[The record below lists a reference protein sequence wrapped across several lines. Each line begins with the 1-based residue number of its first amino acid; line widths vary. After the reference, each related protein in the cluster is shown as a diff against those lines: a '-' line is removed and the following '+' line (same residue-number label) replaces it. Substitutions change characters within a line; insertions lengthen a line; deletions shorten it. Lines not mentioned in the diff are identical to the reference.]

1 MLTVTLVEDQREYR
15 AFVER
20 TLAASSEFCLLQS
33 YTSASEAL
41 AGIVSRPP
49 DIVLTDIG
57 LPGMGGIELVSRL
70 KMELPAVNIVM
81 ITVFEDDDNIFS
93 ALQAGAGGYILKH
106 AAIKEP
112 QRLLNTLREVH
123 EGGSSM
129 SPTIAQRVLEFFRQ
143 NSWQNNWQ
151 SNQLLVNDNG
161 KNVGKPPGT
170 IATQST
176 SELAALTPREHEI
189 LSLLAQGFS
198 DKELAEK
205 LFLSVH
211 TVRTHNTN
219 IYGKLQVRTRSE
231 AVARFFKR

>member
-1 MLTVTLVEDQREYR
+1 MLKVTLVEDQREYR

-20 TLAASSEFCLLQS
+20 TLTQSSEFQLLQS

-41 AGIVSRPP
+41 AGILASPP

-70 KMELPAVNIVM
+70 KMEFPAIKIVM

-93 ALQAGAGGYILKH
+93 ALQAGASGYILKH

-112 QRLLNTLREVH
+112 QRLLTTLREVR

-129 SPTIAQRVLEFFRQ
+129 SPTIAQRVLEFFRK
-143 NSWQNNWQ
+143 
-151 SNQLLVNDNG
+151 SNPLLVGG
-161 KNVGKPPGT
+161 KNASKPPEVDT
-170 IATQST
+170 PQST
-176 SELAALTPREHEI
+176 SELATLTPREYEI

-205 LFLSVH
+205 LFLSVY

>member
-1 MLTVTLVEDQREYR
+1 MLKVTLVEDQREYR

-20 TLAASSEFCLLQS
+20 ALTQTSEFHLLQS
-33 YTSASEAL
+33 YTSAPEAL
-41 AGIVSRPP
+41 AGIIANPP

-70 KMELPAVNIVM
+70 KMELPAVKIVM

-112 QRLLNTLREVH
+112 QRLLNTLREVYD
-123 EGGSSM
+123 GGSSM
-129 SPTIAQRVLEFFRQ
+129 SPTIAQRVLEFFRKS
-143 NSWQNNWQ
+143 NS
-151 SNQLLVNDNG
+151 LLVSG
-161 KNVGKPPGT
+161 KNASKPPKADT
-170 IATQST
+170 PQST
-176 SELAALTPREHEI
+176 SELATLTPREYEI

>member
-1 MLTVTLVEDQREYR
+1 MLKVTLVEDQREYR

-20 TLAASSEFCLLQS
+20 TLTQSSEFQLLQS

-41 AGIVSRPP
+41 AGIVAHPP

-57 LPGMGGIELVSRL
+57 LPGMSGIELVSRL
-70 KMELPAVNIVM
+70 KMEFPAIKIVM

-93 ALQAGAGGYILKH
+93 ALQAGASGYILKH

-112 QRLLNTLREVH
+112 QRLLTTLREVH

-143 NSWQNNWQ
+143 NNP
-151 SNQLLVNDNG
+151 LLVGG
-161 KNVGKPPGT
+161 KNASKPPE
-170 IATQST
+170 AVVAQST
-176 SELAALTPREHEI
+176 SELAALTPREYEI

>member
-1 MLTVTLVEDQREYR
+1 MLKVTLVEDQRDYR

-20 TLAASSEFCLLQS
+20 TLAPSSEFQLLQS

-41 AGIVSRPP
+41 AGILAQPP

-70 KMELPAVNIVM
+70 KMELPTLKIVM

-93 ALQAGAGGYILKH
+93 ALQAGAGGYVLKH
-106 AAIKEP
+106 VVIKEP
-112 QRLLNTLREVH
+112 ERLLNTLHEVY

-143 NSWQNNWQ
+143 
-151 SNQLLVNDNG
+151 SNRLLVG
-161 KNVGKPPGT
+161 GENVGKLPEMGT
-170 IATQST
+170 NQGASA
-176 SELAALTPREHEI
+176 LAALTPREHEI
-189 LSLLAQGFS
+189 LSLLAQGFN
-198 DKELAEK
+198 DKELADK

-231 AVARFFKR
+231 AVALFFKR

>member
-20 TLAASSEFCLLQS
+20 TLTQSSEFQLLQS

-41 AGIVSRPP
+41 AGIVAHPP

-57 LPGMGGIELVSRL
+57 LPGMSGIELVSRL
-70 KMELPAVNIVM
+70 KMEFPAIKIVM

-93 ALQAGAGGYILKH
+93 ALQAGASGYILKH

-112 QRLLNTLREVH
+112 ERLLTTLREVH

-129 SPTIAQRVLEFFRQ
+129 SPTIAQRVLEFFRK
-143 NSWQNNWQ
+143 
-151 SNQLLVNDNG
+151 SNPLLVSG
-161 KNVGKPPGT
+161 KNASKPPEADT
-170 IATQST
+170 PQST
-176 SELAALTPREHEI
+176 SELATLTPREYEI

-211 TVRTHNTN
+211 TVRTHNSN
-219 IYGKLQVRTRSE
+219 IYEKLQVRTRSE